1 VEGYTL
7 FHYSQKENL
16 SEFENEVSGVDK
28 AMDKSWWKKLVEG
41 DANAMGEYYGKLSS
55 MLDSFIV
62 SFMKYGLSYLHFV
75 VTLDG
80 DCD

>member
-1 VEGYTL
+1 VEDYTL
-7 FHYSQKENL
+7 FHYSQKDNL
-16 SEFENEVSGVDK
+16 REFEKEVTEVGK
-28 AMDKSWWKKLVEG
+28 AMHESWWKKLVEG

-62 SFMKYGLSYLHFV
+62 SFIKYGLLYLHSV
-75 VTLDG
+75 APLDG